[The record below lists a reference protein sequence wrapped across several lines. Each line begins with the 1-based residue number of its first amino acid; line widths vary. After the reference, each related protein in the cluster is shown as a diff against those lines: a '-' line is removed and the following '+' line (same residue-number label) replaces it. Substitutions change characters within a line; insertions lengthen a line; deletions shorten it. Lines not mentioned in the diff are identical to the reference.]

1 MQRVIFLFALLVLA
15 GSSSAQRDDRPLPVT
30 RPTTRPATTLAATQP
45 VYEISIE
52 CDVPELQEWA
62 DSLRPIV
69 EKWYPII
76 VQTLPS
82 EGYTAPRK
90 FTITIKESNQIAF
103 ARGTEIVCGAKWF
116 RAHPDD
122 RGAVVHELVHVV
134 QQYRG
139 RRNPGWL
146 VEGLADYIRWFKYE
160 PRNKRPRPNPNRAK
174 YTDSYQTTGAFLE
187 WLAANKDHE
196 IAVKLNA
203 AMRQGRYAQELWK
216 EYTGQTVDELW
227 AEYIETLRAK

>member
-1 MQRVIFLFALLVLA
+1 MQRVIFLFVLLVLA
-15 GSSSAQRDDRPLPVT
+15 GSLFGQRADRPLPST